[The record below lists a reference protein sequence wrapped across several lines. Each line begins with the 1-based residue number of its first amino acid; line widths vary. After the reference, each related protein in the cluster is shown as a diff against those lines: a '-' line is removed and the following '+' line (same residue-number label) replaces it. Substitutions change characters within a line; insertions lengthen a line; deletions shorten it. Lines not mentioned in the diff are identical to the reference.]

1 MTPPNPPHRLS
12 TASLSVRIASLF
24 SFFSFAI
31 FLRLDQTNFMRQP
44 FDFTAQVWAG
54 PIRNPQIT
62 LTPITAAQTTI
73 PYSYQVVASD
83 PQGNPLTYSL
93 SAAPTGMT
101 VSGTGLVSW
110 TPNSVGT
117 FPVGITVNNG
127 HGGNASQSYSIAVTP
142 LTVPNVVGLGQPAAT
157 KALLSASLKVGT
169 VTYQTE
175 IRG

>member
-1 MTPPNPPHRLS
+1 
-12 TASLSVRIASLF
+12 
-24 SFFSFAI
+24 
-31 FLRLDQTNFMRQP
+31 MRQP

-62 LTPITAAQTTI
+62 LTPITAAQTTV

-117 FPVGITVNNG
+117 FPVGISVNVR
-127 HGGNASQSYSIAVTP
+127 SS
-142 LTVPNVVGLGQPAAT
+142 
-157 KALLSASLKVGT
+157 ALLAWGLPKKRRCTEVAASINW
-169 VTYQTE
+169 QP
-175 IRG
+175 